1 MREIKFRGRHHN
13 EWVYGDLVHKALGS
27 NSIIMDV
34 GISAPGYYPL
44 PVDPETVGQ
53 YTGLKDSNRVEIYF
67 DDVVP
72 IAGYGDLHVKDVY
85 DIPTL
90 IDAISEGD
98 MGAIKG
104 NIHENT
110 ELLEAS

>member
-1 MREIKFRGRHHN
+1 MREIKFKYGFTNHAEVVLTLAEIENGEALHNILYKGDGGR
-13 EWVYGDLVHKALGS
+13 VKYRR
-27 NSIIMDV
+27 
-34 GISAPGYYPL
+34 
-44 PVDPETVGQ
+44 Q
-53 YTGLKDSNRVEIYF
+53 YTGLKDSSRVEIYF

-90 IDAISEGD
+90 IDAIAEGD

-104 NIHENT
+104 NIHENP